1 MWQRSG
7 NRSRKLLWCF
17 FSVGKAAGITGVW
30 CEIHGRLVIT
40 LFSAVS
46 MLYKTNKTKITKNN
60 KHPFSSL
67 LHVTIFCCVRVWQAA
82 SRKVV
87 ISYTGHMIRCWR
99 RQEWLSDWFAH
110 VEQFS
115 VKLSYRTKQG
125 THGMPWRR
133 REKRLC
139 VWLHLVL
146 LQRGKTN
153 RKYIGCSS
161 TLHMLYS
168 WREEV
173 QLYKSLYIYTCTSIW
188 R

>member
-40 LFSAVS
+40 FFSAES
-46 MLYKTNKTKITKNN
+46 MLYKTNKTKLTKNN

-99 RQEWLSDWFAH
+99 RQEQVALGLIRACWTI
-110 VEQFS
+110 FS
-115 VKLSYRTKQG
+115 QTFIQNKTRD
-125 THGMPWRR
+125 PWYALK
-133 REKRLC
+133 EKRKKTLC
-139 VWLHLVL
+139 LAPSCAATAGENKQEVYWML
-146 LQRGKTN
+146 L
-153 RKYIGCSS
+153 YITHVIFMERRSS
-161 TLHMLYS
+161 TL
-168 WREEV
+168 
-173 QLYKSLYIYTCTSIW
+173 
-188 R
+188 